1 MKVAVIGGGISGLS
15 TAFLLK
21 QKIESLEIDVF
32 ESSEIPGGT
41 IKTVEKDGFLMEFGP
56 NGFLSGKPTTLELAR
71 LCRANGELIEANK
84 SAEIRFILKNGK
96 LIQLPDSPKS
106 FFLSPLL
113 SFKGKIE
120 IMKEPFVKPLKDGYE
135 ESVAEFGVRRLG
147 REAVNYLL
155 DPMVSGVFA
164 GNVERLS
171 LKQCFPRIYQLEKE
185 YGSLVKAMLKLKSKK
200 AAPAGRLTSFKKGMR
215 FIIDGLINSGNFN
228 FFCGTKVNAVE
239 RDGDLF
245 TLDCSQA
252 KYRAVVFAVPAYA
265 YNDIS
270 FPGKESVIEGLNS
283 IKYPPM
289 AIVSFALKE
298 EKPEGFGFLI
308 PSNQRREILGA
319 LFPSNIFPGR
329 APEGFSLVS
338 VMLGGD
344 NNYSVASMPRD
355 KIVDKALNEI
365 ADILGV
371 DKNKFELIDFYKT
384 VRAIP
389 QYYKGHGKIVNAM
402 ESLSERENGLFFTGN
417 AFYGIGINDC
427 TAASFKM
434 ADDIAEYL
442 KVKNA

>member
-15 TAFLLK
+15 TAFVLK
-21 QKIESLEIDVF
+21 EKLKSAEIDVF

-41 IKTVEKDGFLMEFGP
+41 IKTVERDGFLMEFGP

-71 LCRANGELIEANK
+71 LCRANGELVEADK
-84 SAEIRFILKNGK
+84 SAEVRFILKKGK

-113 SFKGKIE
+113 SVKGKIE
-120 IMKEPFVKPLKDGYE
+120 IMKEPFIKPLKDDYE

-215 FIIDGLINSGNFN
+215 FIIDSLVNSGNFN
-228 FFCGTKVNAVE
+228 FYCGIEVKAVE
-239 RDGDLF
+239 RENGF
-245 TLDCSQA
+245 FSLDCSQK
-252 KYRAVVFAVPAYA
+252 KYNAVIFAIPAYA
-265 YNDIS
+265 YEKVE
-270 FPGKESVIEGLNS
+270 FPGKSDVLDGLKS

-289 AIVSFALKE
+289 AIVSFALKG

-308 PSNQRREILGA
+308 PSNQKRKILGA
-319 LFPSNIFPGR
+319 LFSSNIFPSR
-329 APEGFSLVS
+329 APEGLSLVS

-344 NNYSVASMPRD
+344 NNYSVASFSRDEIINIALEEIAEILGRD
-355 KIVDKALNEI
+355 KKD
-365 ADILGV
+365 
-371 DKNKFELIDFYKT
+371 FELIEVYKT
-384 VRAIP
+384 GKAIP
-389 QYYKGHGKIVNAM
+389 QYYKGHGKIVDMM
-402 ESLSERENGLFFTGN
+402 ENLSEREKGLFFTGN

-427 TAASFKM
+427 TAASFTV
-434 ADDIAEYL
+434 AEKVANFL
-442 KVKNA
+442 KVENA